1 MRKVSL
7 FDTFRKRFLVS
18 SLKLLYIC
26 SMKLKLRAWV
36 KSDKNMIDLDSIHFD
51 GYGGF
56 EVSGCGYEALDH
68 FEVVLMH
75 DTGMVDCNGK
85 EIFEGDVLRW
95 YSSNPFSKGKM
106 NTVEVEYKEAN
117 FWCKG
122 RYIQV
127 YLGELLSLE
136 RCEVIGNV
144 YETIDL

>member
-1 MRKVSL
+1 MRKVL
-7 FDTFRKRFLVS
+7 FFDTFCKTFLVC

-26 SMKLKLRAWV
+26 SMKLNLRAWV
-36 KSDKNMIDLDSIHFD
+36 KVDENMINVESIHFD

-75 DTGMVDCNGK
+75 DTGMTDCNGK
-85 EIFEGDVLRW
+85 PVFEGDVLRW
-95 YSSNPFSKGKM
+95 YSSNPFSEGKM
-106 NTVEVEYKEAN
+106 FMVEVGYKEAN

-122 RYIQV
+122 REIQV

-136 RCEVIGNV
+136 RCEVIGNI
-144 YETIDL
+144 YERYE